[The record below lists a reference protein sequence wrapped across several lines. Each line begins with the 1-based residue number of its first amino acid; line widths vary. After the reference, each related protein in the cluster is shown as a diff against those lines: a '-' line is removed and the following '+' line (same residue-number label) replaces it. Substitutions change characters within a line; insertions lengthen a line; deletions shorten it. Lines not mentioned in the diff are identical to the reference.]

1 MDKQRLN
8 PFEEM
13 EEQQIRTFFTGP
25 VERKVKASLDGT
37 LGTMRFLGSMAD
49 VFITRMVDTMAGIA
63 GKDLAR
69 SDDTNATRGAEGR
82 GTPEIGDQQ
91 QTKYPNL

>member
-1 MDKQRLN
+1 MDKQRPN

-13 EEQQIRTFFTGP
+13 EEQQIRTFFKGP

-63 GKDLAR
+63 GKNLGR
-69 SDDTNATRGAEGR
+69 SDDATIGNEAS
-82 GTPEIGDQQ
+82 GTLGPGDNKNP
-91 QTKYPNL
+91 KYPNL